1 MSLREIVIYHV
12 VAPSGTQIVPINDF
26 TTRSLLG
33 EVLVSV
39 THTAG

>member
-1 MSLREIVIYHV
+1 MPLREVVIYHV
-12 VAPSGTQIVPINDF
+12 VATSGTLIVPINNF

-39 THTAG
+39 THTAD